1 MRASRVLR
9 AYSGLLRLEGEELPY
24 RVEWRR
30 VRYPRL
36 EFKSGNLLVIL
47 PPNCKNER
55 PLLEEKKAWILE
67 KHRLMKESLEGADEL
82 LLLGEPFQLRPSG
95 DGGVSLDFGKR
106 EVTCDPGNVKHVQRL
121 REILREELRKR
132 ILEKVGELGKITGLL
147 PSRIYI
153 RLQRSKWASCS
164 SSGNLSFNLRMIA
177 LPPRLIGYVVLHEL
191 LHLKYPRH
199 DREFW
204 GRVEEF
210 SPDYREMEKELLRY
224 WFSTVKGGGWLFD
237 RALPG
242 RPNPPEH
249 PPAPGRGSERL
260 RRPAAQKAPAP
271 SSTPP

>member
-1 MRASRVLR
+1 MRSPRVLR
-9 AYSGLLRLEGEELPY
+9 ASSGLLRLEGEDLPY

-36 EFKSGNLLVIL
+36 EFKTGNLLVIL
-47 PPNCKNER
+47 PPNCKNEA

-67 KHRLMKESLEGADEL
+67 KHRLIKESLERAGEEFR
-82 LLLGEPFQLRPSG
+82 LLGEPFHLRSSG
-95 DGGVSLDFGKR
+95 DGGVSLDFEKR
-106 EVTCDPGNVKHVQRL
+106 EVACDPSNERHLQRL

-153 RLQRSKWASCS
+153 RRQRSKWASCS

-199 DREFW
+199 NREFW

-210 SPDYREMEKELLRY
+210 FPDYREMEKELLRY
-224 WFSTVKGGGWLFD
+224 WFSTARGGAWLFD
-237 RALPG
+237 P
-242 RPNPPEH
+242 
-249 PPAPGRGSERL
+249 
-260 RRPAAQKAPAP
+260 KASPSDAP
-271 SSTPP
+271 SPRSPCSTNP